1 MERSA
6 PHRLPPASGGPAR
19 QLVVFLHGVGA
30 SGTDLAPLARLWR
43 NVLPD
48 AAMSVPD
55 GPARYDLAPAGR
67 QWFSVNGVTAANRP
81 QRVAEAAPAFD
92 RVLTEEL
99 AWAGV
104 APEALILA
112 GFSQGSIMALDAVAT
127 GRWRP
132 AAVVAYAGRLGGR
145 LSLDGGAPAT
155 RILLVHGAG
164 DPVIP
169 VEELDVAAQALRQ
182 AGIAVD
188 TRVEPGVGHTI
199 TETGARTGA
208 DFLRTVAA
216 GDL

>member
-1 MERSA
+1 MEPSA

-30 SGTDLAPLARLWR
+30 GGADLAPLARLWR
-43 NVLPD
+43 SVLPD

-55 GPARYDLAPAGR
+55 GPEPYDLGPAGR
-67 QWFSVNGVTAANRP
+67 QWFSVDGVTAANRP
-81 QRVAEAAPAFD
+81 QRVAAAVPPFD
-92 RVLTEEL
+92 RVLNEEL

-104 APEALILA
+104 APGALILV

-132 AAVVAYAGRLGGR
+132 VAVVAYAGRLSR
-145 LSLDGGAPAT
+145 RPSPDGVAPDT
-155 RILLVHGAG
+155 RVLLVHGAA

-169 VEELDVAAQALRQ
+169 VEELDTAAQALRQ
-182 AGIAVD
+182 AGFTVD

-199 TETGARTGA
+199 TEAGARAGA
-208 DFLRTVAA
+208 GFLRIASS
-216 GDL
+216 